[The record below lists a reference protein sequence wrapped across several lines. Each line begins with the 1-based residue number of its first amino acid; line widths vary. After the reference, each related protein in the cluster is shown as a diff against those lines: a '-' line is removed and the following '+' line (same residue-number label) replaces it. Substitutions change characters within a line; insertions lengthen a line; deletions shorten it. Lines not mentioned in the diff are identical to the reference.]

1 MASARATRRLRI
13 TMAIVRATRTVAVLT
28 SLRNARTAICPRTVT
43 IIAVLRRRA
52 LIIRPRLAPTVR
64 RRRARTRNRG
74 RIQRLGRIL
83 LPLGATRHRLALI
96 PHRAKVTVVAAAA
109 AVAAAVVAAAEVR
122 GAGVPPRI
130 RGTKFISPFEWDI
143 S

>member
-52 LIIRPRLAPTVR
+52 LIIRPRLAPTVW
-64 RRRARTRNRG
+64 
-74 RIQRLGRIL
+74 
-83 LPLGATRHRLALI
+83 HRLALI

-109 AVAAAVVAAAEVR
+109 AVAAAVVAAAAEVR